1 MSSVQELLTRLA
13 SQEIKLWVDGD
24 KLRCSGPESLMTA
37 ALKSELAQRK
47 SELLEALTLA
57 NRSNAIVS
65 QGDDPVPASRDAV
78 DLFAPPS
85 MAPAIID

>member
-47 SELLEALTLA
+47 IELIEALRLA
-57 NRSNAIVS
+57 NRSN
-65 QGDDPVPASRDAV
+65 PAQSLTLAEEV
-78 DLFAPPS
+78 Y
-85 MAPAIID
+85 PAQPESSV